1 MTSTNPF
8 FPRFRARVQATAVL
22 TVLALCLGTVR
33 PACAWWAAGH
43 AVIAMMAYRQMK
55 PETRA
60 SVDKTLQAHPDY
72 QNWLAE
78 LPANLSP
85 AQKGEYI
92 FAVASTW
99 PDRIKDSRDETVGT
113 KFYNLEDKRNPP
125 PRPLPVAPDKYPDLN
140 THGGWHYY
148 DVPIEADGKKHEA
161 PPEES
166 ALTALPVCESRMGNM
181 GLPAPHRAYYLAW
194 TAHLIGDIHQPLH
207 ATSRFS
213 AAHPEGDGGG
223 NAVRFKAGSDASA
236 PKNLHAFWDGL
247 LGSGPDTKRY
257 NTLQNGWDDLNAT
270 VATIDKETPRLL
282 AGFDPKSE
290 NDMDVNEWV
299 RESYGIA
306 QNFVYTFPN
315 VDAVEK
321 GGSIAPPDAEY
332 KQFAVRIAHQRAA
345 LAAHRLALACDIAF
359 AAPSK

>member
-1 MTSTNPF
+1 MTFKNN
-8 FPRFRARVQATAVL
+8 RLFRCRAASAFLLVALVL
-22 TVLALCLGTVR
+22 CGPLR
-33 PACAWWAAGH
+33 PARAWWAAGH

-60 SVDKTLQAHPDY
+60 AVDKTLQAHPDY
-72 QNWLAE
+72 QNWLKE
-78 LPANLSP
+78 LPAGITP
-85 AQKGEYI
+85 AQKNEYV

-99 PDRIKDSRDETVGT
+99 PDRIKDNRDETVGT
-113 KFYNLEDKRNPP
+113 KFYNLDDKRNPP

-148 DVPIEADGKKHEA
+148 DVPIDADGKSHEA

-166 ALTALPVCESRMGNM
+166 TLTALPVCESRMGNM
-181 GLPAPHRAYYLAW
+181 ALPAPHRAYYLAW

-213 AAHPEGDGGG
+213 SAHPQGDAGG
-223 NAVRFKAGSDASA
+223 NAVKFKSGDGSA

-247 LGSGPDTKRY
+247 LGSGPDSKRF
-257 NTLQNGWDDLNAT
+257 NSLQGGWDELNAT
-270 VATIDKETPRLL
+270 VAAIEKESPRLL
-282 AGFDPKSE
+282 AGFDPKAE
-290 NDMDVNEWV
+290 NDMDVNDWV
-299 RESYGIA
+299 RESYGVA

-315 VDAVEK
+315 VDAVED
-321 GGSIAPPDAEY
+321 GGSIAAPDDSY
-332 KQFAVRIAHQRAA
+332 KQFALRIAHQRAA

-359 AAPSK
+359 AAAAK